1 MKKNLEY
8 CTVPIHFGNL
18 QGQHEISSDSLLV
31 FIEAYKEIADFFGVE
46 VEVQIGVPTEGGW
59 KSKLTMGAII
69 VGTLNF
75 IGIDNLSILFTG
87 KESKEWFYSAHNRI
101 KLISEFITTEANSMS
116 DEIPK
121 ECTKQKNKIYQ
132 QFQKDDCIDSFKIDT
147 FPAIPKINFQNYI
160 KEIPKEEV
168 IYLGETNIIV
178 HSPDW
183 KGKRSWRGKIEIIND
198 RENAFDFD
206 KDLTGKFWE
215 RVKLDLLPLHT
226 TDVMRVQLIK
236 RPTYKVKYLAI
247 RVLKY
252 NDDEIDTP
260 LDITDI
266 SKFAI
271 LDNSTLKEEINLFS
285 FEHGQ
290 LKEKNEHTV

>member
-18 QGQHEISSDSLLV
+18 QGKHEISSNSLLV
-31 FIEAYKEIADFFGVE
+31 FIEAYKEISDFFGVE
-46 VEVQIGVPTEGGW
+46 IDVQIGVPTEGGW
-59 KSKLTMGAII
+59 KSNLIFGIS
-69 VGTLNF
+69 F
-75 IGIDNLSILFTG
+75 IGFNTFVALLTG
-87 KESKEWFYSAHNRI
+87 ETADDWAKKGHTEIVKYINA
-101 KLISEFITTEANSMS
+101 FITTEANGLS

-147 FPAIPKINFQNYI
+147 FPAIPKINFGHYI
-160 KEIPKEEV
+160 KEIPEEEV
-168 IYLGETNIIV
+168 IYLGETDITV
-178 HSPDW
+178 HSPAW
-183 KGKRSWRGKIEIIND
+183 KGNRAWKGKIEILSD
-198 RENAFDFD
+198 KENAFGFD
-206 KDLTGKFWE
+206 KTLTGKFWE
-215 RVKLDLLPLHT
+215 RVTLDLLPLHT

-236 RPTYKVKYLAI
+236 RPTHQVKYLAI

-271 LDNSTLKEEINLFS
+271 LDNSILKEEINLFS
-285 FEHGQ
+285 FEHGR

>member
-1 MKKNLEY
+1 M
-8 CTVPIHFGNL
+8 VPIHFGNF
-18 QGQHEISSDSLLV
+18 QGKHEIDSNSLLV
-31 FIEAYKEIADFFGVE
+31 FIEAYKEISDFFGVE

-59 KSKLTMGAII
+59 KSKLTIGAIV

-101 KLISEFITTEANSMS
+101 KLISEFITTEANDLS
-116 DEIPK
+116 DGIPK

-147 FPAIPKINFQNYI
+147 FTAIPKINFQNYI
-160 KEIPKEEV
+160 KEIPEEEV
-168 IYLGETNIIV
+168 IYLGETDITV
-178 HSPDW
+178 HSPAW
-183 KGKRSWRGKIEIIND
+183 KGRRSWKGKIEILYD
-198 RENAFDFD
+198 KENSFDFD

-215 RVKLDLLPLHT
+215 KVKLDLLPLHT

-236 RPTYKVKYLAI
+236 RPTHKVKYLAI

-252 NDDEIDTP
+252 NEDEIDTP
-260 LDITDI
+260 ISDNDI
-266 SKFAI
+266 SKFA
-271 LDNSTLKEEINLFS
+271 LMGSSGEEELNLFS
-285 FEHGQ
+285 FEFGR
-290 LKEKNEHTV
+290 LKENR

>member
-8 CTVPIHFGNL
+8 CTIPIHFGNF
-18 QGQHEISSDSLLV
+18 QGKHEINSNSLLV
-31 FIEAYKEIADFFGVE
+31 FIEAYKEISDFFGVE
-46 VEVQIGVPTEGGW
+46 IEVQIGIPTEGGW
-59 KSKLTMGAII
+59 KSNLLFGIS
-69 VGTLNF
+69 F
-75 IGIDNLSILFTG
+75 IGFNSFVALLTG
-87 KESKEWFYSAHNRI
+87 ETADDWAKKGHTEIVKYIN
-101 KLISEFITTEANSMS
+101 EFITTEANDLS

-132 QFQKDDCIDSFKIDT
+132 QFQKDDSIDSFKIDT

-160 KEIPKEEV
+160 KEIAEEEV
-168 IYLGETNIIV
+168 IYLGETDITV

-183 KGKRSWRGKIEIIND
+183 KGKRSWKGKIEILND
-198 RENAFDFD
+198 KENAFGFD

-215 RVKLDLLPLHT
+215 KVKLDLLPLHT

-252 NDDEIDTP
+252 NEDEIDIP
-260 LDITDI
+260 ISDNDI
-266 SKFAI
+266 SKFA
-271 LDNSTLKEEINLFS
+271 LMNSSREELNLFS
-285 FEHGQ
+285 FEFGR

>member
-1 MKKNLEY
+1 MKKTLEY

-18 QGQHEISSDSLLV
+18 QGQHEIDSNSLLV
-31 FIEAYKEIADFFGVE
+31 FIEAYKEISDFFGVE

-59 KSKLTMGAII
+59 KSNLLFG
-69 VGTLNF
+69 VSF
-75 IGIDNLSILFTG
+75 IGFNSFVALLTG
-87 KESKEWFYSAHNRI
+87 QTADDWAKQGHNEI
-101 KLISEFITTEANSMS
+101 VKYINEFITTEANNLS

-147 FPAIPKINFQNYI
+147 FPAIQKINFQNYI
-160 KEIPKEEV
+160 KDIPEEEV
-168 IYLGETNIIV
+168 IYLGETDITV

-183 KGKRSWRGKIEIIND
+183 KGKRAWKGKIEILND
-198 RENAFDFD
+198 KENAFGFD

-215 RVKLDLLPLHT
+215 KVKLDLLPLHT

-236 RPTYKVKYLAI
+236 RPTDKVKYRAI

-252 NDDEIDTP
+252 NEDEIDTP
-260 LDITDI
+260 ISDNDI
-266 SKFAI
+266 SKFA
-271 LDNSTLKEEINLFS
+271 LMGSSGEEELNLFS
-285 FEHGQ
+285 FEFGE
-290 LKEKNEHTV
+290 LKGKNEHTV